1 MLGIVGNSLID
12 FISSIFEI
20 LIFVFMISIFLDFT
34 ERAKKNV
41 ILYFVIYVVLKI
53 AKIIF
58 PIVFLVDFITSIYI
72 LIFVFIAFKGNFAH
86 KIFAFCTAVCLNY
99 VVDIFIISFT
109 NMGFNYNLFFSTL
122 SGGIRGIWVT
132 IIKLILI
139 ILVYILLK
147 NFATNTTLKI
157 NILSSVQ
164 TLILIMLPAFSF
176 ATITILDW
184 GVRNFVNVPVNTSAF
199 LLIASLCTIIYNV
212 IVMILIDKMILN
224 KKYKHLNEMS
234 EAQLRTQFNHYEQ
247 IMSKNQETRK
257 LKHDMKNHLRLIR
270 SLIETNDIDEAK
282 GLLDEIE
289 DTMSGLDLEISS
301 GNNITDAILNE
312 KNKMAHSLGV
322 KFEFSEILP
331 SDNFIN
337 PFDISTIF
345 SNALDNALEAAVKV
359 SGSERFVRTA
369 TYIQGKCLFILIENS
384 VEKDIKI
391 TGKEIES
398 TKPNKEQH
406 GFGLKNIKD
415 SVEKYGGS
423 LSTICE
429 NRIFKLEILLNIK
442 I

>member
-1 MLGIVGNSLID
+1 MLGFLGNSLID
-12 FISSIFEI
+12 LISSIFEI

-41 ILYFVIYVVLKI
+41 ILYFAIYGLLKV

-58 PIVFLVDFITSIYI
+58 PILFIVDFITS
-72 LIFVFIAFKGNFAH
+72 LFVLFFVFTAFKGNFAH

-99 VVDIFIISFT
+99 VLDIFIISFT

-122 SGGIRGIWVT
+122 SGGVRGIWVT
-132 IIKLILI
+132 VIKIILI
-139 ILVYILLK
+139 ILVYILMR

-176 ATITILDW
+176 ASITILDW
-184 GVRNFVNVPVNTSAF
+184 GVRNFVKVPVNTSAF

-247 IMSKNQETRK
+247 ITSKNQETRK

-270 SLIETNDIDEAK
+270 TLIENNDIDEAK
-282 GLLDEIE
+282 ELLDEIE
-289 DTMSGLDLEISS
+289 DTMRGLDLEISS
-301 GNNITDAILNE
+301 GNSITDAILNE
-312 KNKMAHSLGV
+312 KNKMAHNLGIN
-322 KFEFSEILP
+322 FEFSGILP
-331 SDNFIN
+331 RENFIN

-345 SNALDNALEAAVKV
+345 SNALDNAIEAAVK
-359 SGSERFVRTA
+359 SQDSQRFIKIA

-391 TGKEIES
+391 TGKEIET
-398 TKPNKEQH
+398 TKQNKEHH
-406 GFGLKNIKD
+406 GFGLKNIND

-429 NRIFKLEILLNIK
+429 NKVFKLEILLNIK
-442 I
+442 M